1 MENKIKRKIN
11 TFGRVAKILT
21 MIVIVCLLVAEGFLL
36 AGGVIAAVV
45 PKDSVTVET
54 DSRTEIC
61 RFGNMI

>member
-36 AGGVIAAVV
+36 AGGVIAA
-45 PKDSVTVET
+45 
-54 DSRTEIC
+54 RL
-61 RFGNMI
+61 